1 MRSRWPNT
9 YVQTPK
15 MYAFVFPHKKST
27 QLLFDIVNIVLYIVI
42 KQEYEC
48 IFIMNENWHWTS
60 TVK

>member
-1 MRSRWPNT
+1 MNLLRWTEPNT
-9 YVQTPK
+9 PYVQTPK

-48 IFIMNENWHWTS
+48 IFYHEWKLT
-60 TVK
+60 

>member
-9 YVQTPK
+9 CVQTPK

-48 IFIMNENWHWTS
+48 IFIMNEN
-60 TVK
+60 